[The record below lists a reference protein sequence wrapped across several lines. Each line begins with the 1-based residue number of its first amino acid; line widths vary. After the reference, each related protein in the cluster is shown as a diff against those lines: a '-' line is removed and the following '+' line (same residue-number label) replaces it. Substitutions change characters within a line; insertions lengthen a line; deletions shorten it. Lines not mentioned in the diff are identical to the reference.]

1 MEKQEVIEQ
10 IVKDIL
16 GYPYINIEDYDLHWN
31 EYTIENKVYTRDEL
45 ISFLQRCNEIT
56 ELFFAPE
63 LKETFIKPA
72 LKREVVRDLLGT
84 FAEVYTYDH
93 FEPSKDEE
101 LTWRFSCFLD
111 SLPND
116 LKNILPKA
124 VIQAEFTKLT
134 DNYTKFPK
142 NTFKSSDEDFYA
154 FIIYVI
160 YVFIDIISIEKIFES
175 LFPELFFQKEKK
187 LMANKYEESKSDL
200 HFYEWFINK
209 YDDRIQKYIDMEFQ
223 GSKLQWKEYVK
234 YHITDR
240 MDLNSFFPLSLRR
253 IVWVFFV
260 WITNSFRDH
269 YNQWLNKVLMERQLN
284 IFARIDIDN
293 NSNIEICFFY
303 YYWLN
308 NKNWECFFEM
318 INSDFLN
325 MDEYKHILAQLKEQG
340 LGQYVQKRYDEYR
353 RITGRG
359 RDIPFA
365 FLLNVSEVSK
375 AMSVFFN
382 KEVTNEELETFT
394 NVHLPLIIKE
404 TVSKLKASDNS
415 LNVVGFALVLWKSK
429 YFNKNYFNRDFSKFR
444 DEIIKIFQ
452 FSCSTK
458 YTEGNTKLVNA
469 AKKLWTHDP
478 ILNAIITSK
487 EINSSCTHKREEQR
501 KKYEKMREERK
512 KQKTTASRKDL

>member
-200 HFYEWFINK
+200 HFYEWF
-209 YDDRIQKYIDMEFQ
+209 
-223 GSKLQWKEYVK
+223 
-234 YHITDR
+234 T
-240 MDLNSFFPLSLRR
+240 
-253 IVWVFFV
+253 
-260 WITNSFRDH
+260 
-269 YNQWLNKVLMERQLN
+269 
-284 IFARIDIDN
+284 
-293 NSNIEICFFY
+293 
-303 YYWLN
+303 
-308 NKNWECFFEM
+308 
-318 INSDFLN
+318 
-325 MDEYKHILAQLKEQG
+325 
-340 LGQYVQKRYDEYR
+340 
-353 RITGRG
+353 
-359 RDIPFA
+359 
-365 FLLNVSEVSK
+365 
-375 AMSVFFN
+375 SV
-382 KEVTNEELETFT
+382 
-394 NVHLPLIIKE
+394 H
-404 TVSKLKASDNS
+404 
-415 LNVVGFALVLWKSK
+415 
-429 YFNKNYFNRDFSKFR
+429 
-444 DEIIKIFQ
+444 
-452 FSCSTK
+452 
-458 YTEGNTKLVNA
+458 
-469 AKKLWTHDP
+469 
-478 ILNAIITSK
+478 
-487 EINSSCTHKREEQR
+487 
-501 KKYEKMREERK
+501 
-512 KQKTTASRKDL
+512 